1 MCVTAL
7 DSTELIIGDRP
18 QYFFDNGMI
27 EEIQNI
33 TRTVHAPNQ
42 LDENPVLQLDRP
54 WEHFT
59 NFGADDWAIWRDDD
73 GGFQCLYTDMALD
86 REKLAR
92 EGGTLIDWL
101 HQPLP
106 GHVRAVDG
114 RSELGK
120 ASHGHRA

>member
-18 QYFFDNGMI
+18 QYFFDNGLI

-33 TRTVHAPNQ
+33 TRTVHAPKQ

-59 NFGADDWAIWRDDD
+59 NFRRGRPGRCGATTTVASTASTRTWPWTGTSWR
-73 GGFQCLYTDMALD
+73 
-86 REKLAR
+86 AR
-92 EGGTLIDWL
+92 AA
-101 HQPLP
+101 
-106 GHVRAVDG
+106 R
-114 RSELGK
+114 
-120 ASHGHRA
+120 